1 LNPAV
6 EPRAFSDAAPS
17 SFNLYRIAS
26 GGQSAKRPALRE
38 NAKSSKTSGKPN
50 EEPKLFL
57 PDPISARWFVPRP
70 SCPRP
75 SPAPTP
81 AHVQDCKE
89 SLMMWKRGNKNMVGV
104 DIGSSSVKAVEL
116 QGKNGEF
123 QLVSLGYESLQPDS
137 VVDGQIMELNSVS
150 NAIANIFNE
159 HKIKTTRVAAG
170 VNGHSVIV
178 KNIVLPQMTGDEL
191 QESFAWHAEEHIPF
205 DISDV
210 NLDYHVTGSTPDAI
224 QVLMAACK
232 RDKISN
238 LKQTIQLAGKQ
249 PVVIDVDAFA
259 LQNCYELNYDPQ
271 PGQIVA
277 LLNIG
282 ASTTNINI
290 LNGDRSVFTRD
301 ASFGGN
307 QYTSLLQKELG
318 LNFDQA
324 EHVKR
329 GMPLPEGVEQREIAP
344 ILDTVSDILALEIQK
359 TMDFYRATVEDG
371 ESAVGTILVSGGG
384 SKLNGLVDFLARQ
397 FEIPVEIFDPF
408 RKIKVDSRGFDPE
421 YMREMVPEMA
431 IAVGL
436 ALRGVD
442 AR

>member
-1 LNPAV
+1 
-6 EPRAFSDAAPS
+6 
-17 SFNLYRIAS
+17 
-26 GGQSAKRPALRE
+26 
-38 NAKSSKTSGKPN
+38 
-50 EEPKLFL
+50 
-57 PDPISARWFVPRP
+57 
-70 SCPRP
+70 
-75 SPAPTP
+75 
-81 AHVQDCKE
+81 
-89 SLMMWKRGNKNMVGV
+89 MWKRGNKSMVGV

-116 QGKNGEF
+116 QGKGGNF
-123 QLVSLGYESLQPDS
+123 QLLSLGYESLPADS
-137 VVDGQIMELNSVS
+137 VVDGQIMELNAVS
-150 NAIANIFNE
+150 SAIGSIFNE
-159 HKIKTTRVAAG
+159 HKIKSTKVVAG

-178 KNIVLPQMTGDEL
+178 KNIVLPQMSNDEL

-224 QVLMAACK
+224 HVLLAACK
-232 RDKISN
+232 RDKVAN

-271 PGQIVA
+271 AGHIAA

-290 LNGDRSVFTRD
+290 LNGARSVFTRD
-301 ASFGGN
+301 ATFGGN

-318 LNFDQA
+318 LTFDQA
-324 EHVKR
+324 ERVKR
-329 GMPLPEGVEQREIAP
+329 GLPLPDGVEPREIEP

-359 TMDFYRATVEDG
+359 TMDFYRATVEEG
-371 ESAVGTILVSGGG
+371 ESAVQQILVSGGG
-384 SKLNGLVDFLARQ
+384 SKLKGLVEFLSKR
-397 FEIPVEIFDPF
+397 FEVPVEVFDPF
-408 RKIKVDSRGFDPE
+408 RKIRIDTRGFDPE
-421 YMREMVPEMA
+421 YMREIVPEMA

>member
-1 LNPAV
+1 
-6 EPRAFSDAAPS
+6 
-17 SFNLYRIAS
+17 
-26 GGQSAKRPALRE
+26 
-38 NAKSSKTSGKPN
+38 
-50 EEPKLFL
+50 
-57 PDPISARWFVPRP
+57 
-70 SCPRP
+70 
-75 SPAPTP
+75 
-81 AHVQDCKE
+81 
-89 SLMMWKRGNKNMVGV
+89 MWKRTNKSMVGV

-116 QGKNGEF
+116 QGKNGDF
-123 QLVSLGYESLQPDS
+123 QLVSLGYESLEPDS

-150 NAIANIFNE
+150 NAISNIFNE
-159 HKIKTTRVAAG
+159 HKIKTNRVAAG

-178 KNIVLPQMTGDEL
+178 KNIILPQMSSAEL

-205 DISDV
+205 DIADV
-210 NLDYHVTGSTPDAI
+210 TLDYHVTGTTDDAI
-224 QVLMAACK
+224 HVLMAACK
-232 RDKISN
+232 RDKVAN
-238 LKQTIQLAGKQ
+238 PKQAIQLAGKQ
-249 PVVIDVDAFA
+249 PAIIDVDAFA

-271 PGQIVA
+271 PNEVVA

-290 LNGDRSVFTRD
+290 LNGNRSVFTRD
-301 ASFGGN
+301 ATFGGN

-318 LNFDQA
+318 VTFEHA
-324 EHVKR
+324 EQVKR
-329 GMPLPEGVEQREIAP
+329 GMPLPEPVEHRDIVP
-344 ILDTVSDILALEIQK
+344 ILETVSDILALEIQK

-371 ESAVGTILVSGGG
+371 GVAVEKILVSGGG
-384 SKLNGLVDFLARQ
+384 SKLAGLIEFLAKQ

-421 YMREMVPEMA
+421 YMREVIPEMA

>member
-1 LNPAV
+1 
-6 EPRAFSDAAPS
+6 
-17 SFNLYRIAS
+17 
-26 GGQSAKRPALRE
+26 
-38 NAKSSKTSGKPN
+38 
-50 EEPKLFL
+50 
-57 PDPISARWFVPRP
+57 
-70 SCPRP
+70 
-75 SPAPTP
+75 
-81 AHVQDCKE
+81 
-89 SLMMWKRGNKNMVGV
+89 MMWNSVKKSMVGV

-116 QGKNGEF
+116 QGKNNDF
-123 QLVSLGYESLQPDS
+123 QLVSLGYEGLQPDS
-137 VVDGQIMELNSVS
+137 IVDGQIMELNSVS

-159 HKIKTTRVAAG
+159 HKIKTTKVAAG

-178 KNIVLPQMTGDEL
+178 KNIVLPQMTEDEL

-210 NLDYHVTGSTPDAI
+210 NLDYHVTGSSADAI
-224 QVLMAACK
+224 HVLMAACK
-232 RDKISN
+232 RDKIAN
-238 LKQTIQLAGKQ
+238 VKQAIQLAGKQ

-290 LNGDRSVFTRD
+290 LNGARSVFTRD
-301 ASFGGN
+301 ATFGGN

-318 LNFDQA
+318 LTFDQA
-324 EHVKR
+324 ERVKR
-329 GMPLPEGVEQREIAP
+329 GMPMPEGSEHREIEP

-371 ESAVGTILVSGGG
+371 ESAVQKILVSGGG
-384 SKLNGLVDFLARQ
+384 SKLKGLVEFLAKR
-397 FEIPVEIFDPF
+397 FEILAEVFDPF
-408 RKIKVDSRGFDPE
+408 RKIRVDSRGFDPE
-421 YMREMVPEMA
+421 YMREIVPEMA

>member
-1 LNPAV
+1 
-6 EPRAFSDAAPS
+6 
-17 SFNLYRIAS
+17 
-26 GGQSAKRPALRE
+26 
-38 NAKSSKTSGKPN
+38 
-50 EEPKLFL
+50 
-57 PDPISARWFVPRP
+57 
-70 SCPRP
+70 
-75 SPAPTP
+75 
-81 AHVQDCKE
+81 
-89 SLMMWKRGNKNMVGV
+89 MMWKRGKTSMVGV
-104 DIGSSSVKAVEL
+104 DVGSSSVKAVEL
-116 QGKNGEF
+116 QGKSGDL
-123 QLVSLGYESLQPDS
+123 QLLSLGFETLQSDS
-137 VVDGQIMELNSVS
+137 VVDGQIMELNAVS
-150 NAIANIFNE
+150 NAIGAIFNE
-159 HKIKTTRVAAG
+159 HKIKTTKVAAG

-178 KNIVLPQMTGDEL
+178 KNIVLPQMSEPEL

-210 NLDYHVTGSTPDAI
+210 NLDYHVTGRSDDAI
-224 QVLMAACK
+224 NVLLAACK
-232 RDKISN
+232 RDKVAN
-238 LKQTIQLAGKQ
+238 LKQAIQLAGKQ
-249 PVVIDVDAFA
+249 PTVIDVDAFA

-271 PGQIVA
+271 PNEVVA

-290 LNGDRSVFTRD
+290 LNGNRSVFTRD

-324 EHVKR
+324 DQVKR
-329 GMPLPEGVEQREIAP
+329 GMPLPEGVETREIKP

-371 ESAVGTILVSGGG
+371 ESAVQQILVSGGG
-384 SKLNGLVDFLARQ
+384 SKLNGLVDFLAKQ
-397 FEIPVEIFDPF
+397 FEIPVEVFDPF
-408 RKIKVDSRGFDPE
+408 RKIRIDSRGFDPE
-421 YMREMVPEMA
+421 YMREIVPEMA